1 MVATFAAM
9 FAALYA
15 AHMVG
20 DHWIQT
26 HPQSQTKGGPGSAAR
41 LADLRHVTTLTLTK
55 AIVLLL
61 AWATVGLSVTVWIV
75 PALLIDAAS
84 HYWADRRSTL
94 LRLARAMDR
103 IYPGFGK
110 VQFATLGSPRPGH
123 DDNPSIGTGLYSLDQ
138 SWHVLWLFIAA
149 LIAAH

>member
-1 MVATFAAM
+1 MPATFAAT
-9 FAALYA
+9 FAVLYA

-26 HPQSQTKGGPGSAAR
+26 HPQSQAKGGAGWRAR
-41 LADLRHVTTLTLTK
+41 LADLRHVASLTLTK
-55 AIVLLL
+55 VVLLLL
-61 AWATVGLSVTVWIV
+61 AWAVVDLRVTVWIV

-94 LRLARAMDR
+94 LWLAGAMDR
-103 IYPGFGK
+103 LYPGFGK
-110 VQFATLGSPRPGH
+110 VQFATLGTPRPGR

-138 SWHVLWLFIAA
+138 SWHVLWLFVAA
-149 LIAAH
+149 LIAAR